1 MTDAAGTGAATPPM
15 SPVPPPGAVLKS
27 RVDELRA
34 RFASIKPLGEGLLA
48 RSWETDQNRLITALG
63 LGYGGAF
70 EQRPQDRGAS
80 YLGIRGLSAQA
91 IDGVQHRFARAGLE
105 IAPLNWDALRRRISP
120 DDTRHPADHIA
131 IIRALY
137 TDYGRTFSEHIQYRL
152 LSDGNVHIEI
162 TGPTGLGKS
171 SCAISIADWIWPIQ
185 AGELLRHVN
194 FDLDELTDKLP
205 KLSRGQSVIQDEVL
219 ELTGEGAATAR
230 AKLKNVEDTIRKRG
244 VNLIT
249 CSPREHD
256 FATMQIELEAV
267 AWNRTAKWSL
277 FLAWVQGKPMGVVP
291 IPWCRSEL
299 WSEYDAFKEANLER
313 SLSGAFQDRKWLTR
327 KCLKFFAD
335 ENLVDYLDSMP
346 KGRQFTR
353 SDFDRAIGAFRG
365 DSMATVQRQKVA
377 AMMFEMVVAYK
388 RNAHKFEKWWGV
400 QPNAGLAR
408 LARRQSKP
416 AGDNSDD
423 EDDEAGGVRSDARE

>member
-1 MTDAAGTGAATPPM
+1 MGDVAGTSA
-15 SPVPPPGAVLKS
+15 PPPAPAS
-27 RVDELRA
+27 RVEQLRA
-34 RFASIKPLGEGLLA
+34 RFATLRPLGEGLMP
-48 RSWETDQNRLITALG
+48 RSWSNDRDRLTKALG
-63 LGYGGAF
+63 LTYDGAF
-70 EQRPQDRGAS
+70 AKEQGATWAARVTLSQQAAQDFRANC
-80 YLGIRGLSAQA
+80 QN
-91 IDGVQHRFARAGLE
+91 AGLE
-105 IAPLNWDALRRRISP
+105 MAPLNQDAFLSRLRP
-120 DDTRHPADHIA
+120 DDGKQGGDHIA
-131 IIRALY
+131 MVRAIT
-137 TDYGRTFSEHIQYRL
+137 TDYSARFSQHIQYRL
-152 LSDGNVHIEI
+152 LTDGNVHIEI

-185 AGELLRHVN
+185 PGELLRHVN
-194 FDLDELTDKLP
+194 FDLDELTEKLP
-205 KLSRGQSVIQDEVL
+205 VLQRGQSVIQDEVL

-267 AWNRTAKWSL
+267 AWNPHAKWSL
-277 FLAWVQGKPMGVVP
+277 FLAHVGGKPMGLVP
-291 IPWCRSEL
+291 IPWCRAEL
-299 WSEYDAFKEANLER
+299 WAEYDAFKEANLER

-327 KCLKFFAD
+327 KCMKFFAD

-365 DSMATVQRQKVA
+365 DAMASVQRQKVA
-377 AMMFEMVVAYK
+377 AMMFEMVTAYK

-400 QPNAGLAR
+400 RPNAGLDR
-408 LARRQSKP
+408 LARRQAKSVSS
-416 AGDNSDD
+416 GEDDD
-423 EDDEAGGVRSDARE
+423 EGERADARE